1 MAEFEKNTLGKL
13 IKESDLCPPEQV
25 AERISQHFAD
35 EEAVGIIEAV
45 SQVFWVLVKN
55 GGIQHLNGTQ
65 KEMTDPDNW
74 LSVRV
79 FNQNKELR
87 FIRQENGMRMTL
99 LDDHE
104 LEEKEDYRETEW
116 LLAGKREAAG
126 EQEQK
131 MEEFAVKPYNM
142 PLTRVKT
149 PKLKVRQYIDYDKDT
164 GLAKIVAERLV
175 KLGEEENNG

>member
-25 AERISQHFAD
+25 ADKIAQHFAN

-45 SQVFWVLVKN
+45 SQVFWILVKN
-55 GGIQHLNGTQ
+55 GGIQHLNGTEL
-65 KEMTDPDNW
+65 EMTKPENW

-79 FNQNKELR
+79 FNTNRELR
-87 FIRQENGMRMTL
+87 FMRQENRMRMAI
-99 LDDHE
+99 LDDSV
-104 LEEKEDYRETEW
+104 LKIGEDYRETAW
-116 LLAGKREAAG
+116 LLAGKPEATG
-126 EQEQK
+126 GLEQK

-142 PLTRVKT
+142 PLTGPKT
-149 PKLKVRQYIDYDKDT
+149 PKLKVRQYIDYEKET

-175 KLGEEENNG
+175 TIGEEQKNG